1 MDESDRT
8 NQSFW
13 KQMTFK
19 EKFHY
24 LRQNITV
31 EPLLACFVMPSMLT
45 NLGTQNLF
53 LEKACRVNLAFNET
67 VCDALTARDTANY
80 GS

>member
-1 MDESDRT
+1 MT
-8 NQSFW
+8 L
-13 KQMTFK
+13 KQ
-19 EKFHY
+19 KFNY
-24 LRQNITV
+24 LRNNVTV

-53 LEKACRVNLAFNET
+53 LEKACRVDLGFNDT

-80 GS
+80 TMYV